1 MTVRVTVDRPIG
13 HIHHGHAYKVNYG
26 YVQGVIGGDGREQ
39 DAYILDSSID
49 FPVDSYVGEVIAV
62 AVRDDDVENKWIV
75 SNEKWTADEIY
86 DKIGFI
92 EKYFKTQIYLI
103 ENYPAHL
110 L

>member
-13 HIHHGHAYKVNYG
+13 HIHHGHAYIGNYG
-26 YVQGVIGGDGREQ
+26 YVQGVIGGDGHEQ

>member
-26 YVQGVIGGDGREQ
+26 YVQGVIGGDGHEQ

-75 SNEKWTADEIY
+75 SNENGLLMKYMIRSALSKNIL
-86 DKIGFI
+86 KLKFI
-92 EKYFKTQIYLI
+92 
-103 ENYPAHL
+103 
-110 L
+110 

>member
-1 MTVRVTVDRPIG
+1 M
-13 HIHHGHAYKVNYG
+13 
-26 YVQGVIGGDGREQ
+26 
-39 DAYILDSSID
+39 
-49 FPVDSYVGEVIAV
+49 IAV

-86 DKIGFI
+86 DKISFI